1 MVLCLRFDEDRSLAE
16 IAQSLGRSVGSI
28 KALQHR
34 GLTRL
39 AQVLGPSAA
48 TAMAA
53 V

>member
-16 IAQSLGRSVGSI
+16 IAQSLGRTVGSI

-39 AQVLGPSAA
+39 AQALGPSAA
-48 TAMAA
+48 AA
-53 V
+53 LAV